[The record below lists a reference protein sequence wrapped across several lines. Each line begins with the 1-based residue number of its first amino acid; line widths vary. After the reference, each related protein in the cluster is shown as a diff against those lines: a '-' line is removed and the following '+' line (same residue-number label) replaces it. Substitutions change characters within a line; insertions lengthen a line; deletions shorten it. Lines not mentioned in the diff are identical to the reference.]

1 MSFDLKKFNPYELSK
16 RNSLNIENNIT
27 PSGDEYKNVMDIINS
42 RSLTSEQYEHIYI
55 MFVNN
60 LEKNKISKTSSG
72 VFIDLKNLCIKEFYH
87 LENIICELIYES
99 PHEDLKSDICS
110 DVVETVFKPDC
121 DYSSINQ
128 DLYVNENIEINTQQP
143 AVSNYL
149 ELYDIQRSLPSLK
162 K

>member
-16 RNSLNIENNIT
+16 RNNDNILKQIP
-27 PSGDEYKNVMDIINS
+27 PSGDEYKNIMDIINHD
-42 RSLTSEQYEHIYI
+42 LTDEQYEQLYI
-55 MFVNN
+55 MFVIN
-60 LEKNKISKTSSG
+60 LPEKKKNKTTFGIL
-72 VFIDLKNLCIKEFYH
+72 IDLQILSIEEFYR
-87 LENIICELIYES
+87 LENIVCDFIYEN
-99 PHEDLKSDICS
+99 PHITTPSDINI
-110 DVVETVFKPDC
+110 ETVFTQDC

-128 DLYVNENIEINTQQP
+128 DLYRDENIQINTQQP